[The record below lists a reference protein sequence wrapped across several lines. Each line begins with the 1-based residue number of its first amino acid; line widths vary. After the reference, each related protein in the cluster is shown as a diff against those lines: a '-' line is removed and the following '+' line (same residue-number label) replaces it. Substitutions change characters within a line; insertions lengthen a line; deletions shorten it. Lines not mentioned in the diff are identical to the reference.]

1 VILLTGR
8 GVFTGGIYSVL
19 RAKCLTSFPL
29 LFLIIGRLSPAAT
42 TIAGAAG
49 LTVSVDSSGAYDIT
63 LPDPQWHF
71 GGNLGTALTNLGV
84 ATGADAVG
92 TYSEIAFD
100 FQTDAPRH
108 AALRAYGNHQAV
120 LFTVSQAVQAPNTLM
135 FPNWTQ
141 FPQGLHHLTYSG
153 IFAPPSFQSFSS
165 ESPWI
170 FFDSAANTFIFS
182 PVVHFMTATT
192 VWGPNGNW
200 GGSISNQIANL
211 PPGGQHQ
218 MLLVIE
224 KGINR
229 AFDTWGQTVT
239 TLRGKTRPANDA
251 DASLNLV
258 GYWTDNGATYYY
270 HTGDALSYEQTLAG
284 VKADFDRAGIGL
296 GYIQLDSWFY
306 PKGADN
312 SWSNNGGGI
321 YQYVAAPPLFPSGL
335 GSFQRQLGIPLITHA
350 RWIDPASPYRQLYT
364 MSGNVVLDPRYWNTV
379 ASYLATSGVATYE
392 QDWLDD
398 KAHTD
403 FNLNDGETFLSNMA
417 AAMRQQNLTVQ
428 YCMAS
433 PRHFLQSANHS
444 NVTTIRTSDDRFV
457 KARWTHFLY
466 TSRLASALGIWPF
479 TDAFPSSE
487 TSNLLV
493 ATLSAGPV
501 GVSDAI
507 GSLNGANLSRAV
519 RQDGVIVKPDV
530 PLAPVD
536 SSYTTAAR
544 GADAPQIDAA
554 YTDFGALRTYYVF
567 GYTDGTNPQ
576 AQFLPSELGLTG
588 RTYVYDYFSGKGH
601 VVNPSDTV
609 AAPIVTD
616 SLYWIAAPIG
626 PSGMAVLGDL
636 AQFVPMGKKRV
647 TDFTDNGEIHL
658 TVAFAN
664 GETSRTITGYALF
677 PPVAHAVSGSASH
690 VTYDRSTGL
699 FHVQVMPGSSGT
711 ASISLGISR
720 RHAPP
725 RPDPP
730 SGSYTS
736 ALLHPS
742 FARP

>member
-1 VILLTGR
+1 LL
-8 GVFTGGIYSVL
+8 
-19 RAKCLTSFPL
+19 L
-29 LFLIIGRLSPAAT
+29 LLGRLSPAAT

-49 LTVSVDSSGAYDIT
+49 LTVSVDSSGSYDIT

-71 GGNLGTALTNLGV
+71 GGNLGGSLTNLAV
-84 ATGADAVG
+84 APGSDAAG
-92 TYSEIAFD
+92 NYTEISFD

-108 AALRAYGNHQAV
+108 AAIRAYGNHQAV
-120 LFTVSQAVQAPNTLM
+120 LFTVSQAVQVPNTLT
-135 FPNWTQ
+135 FPNFTQ

-200 GGSISNQIANL
+200 GGAISNQIANL
-211 PPGGQHQ
+211 PAGGQHQ

-229 AFDTWGQTVT
+229 AFDTWGQALTA
-239 TLRGKTRPANDA
+239 LRGKTRPANDA
-251 DASLNLV
+251 DASLNRV

-270 HTGDALSYEQTLAG
+270 HTASALDYEQTLTG
-284 VKADFDRAGIGL
+284 VKSDFDRAGIGL

-306 PKGADN
+306 PKGANNAWND
-312 SWSNNGGGI
+312 NGGGI
-321 YQYVAAPPLFPSGL
+321 YQYLAAPPLFPGGL
-335 GSFQRQLGIPLITHA
+335 ASFQQQLGIPLVTHA
-350 RWIDPASPYRQLYT
+350 RWVDPASPYRQLYT
-364 MSGNVVLDPRYWNTV
+364 MSGNVVLDPRYWSTV
-379 ASYLATSGVATYE
+379 AQYLASSGVATYE

-403 FNLNDGETFLSNMA
+403 FNLNDGETFLANMA
-417 AAMRQQNLTVQ
+417 TAMRQQNLTVQ

-433 PRHFLQSANHS
+433 ARHFLQSANHS
-444 NVTTIRTSDDRFV
+444 NVTTIRTSDDRFT

-466 TSRLASALGIWPF
+466 TSRLASALGVWPF
-479 TDAFPSSE
+479 TDVFLSSE
-487 TSNLLV
+487 TSNLLL

-501 GVSDAI
+501 GLGDPI
-507 GSLNGANLSRAV
+507 GSLNAANLLHSV

-536 SSYTTAAR
+536 SSYSTAAR
-544 GADAPQIDAA
+544 GADATQVDAT
-554 YTDFGALRTYYVF
+554 YTDFGGLRTHYVF
-567 GYTDGTNPQ
+567 AYTDGNNPQ
-576 AQFLPSELGLTG
+576 VQFLPSELGLSG
-588 RTYVYDYFSGKGH
+588 PAYVYDYFGAKGR
-601 VVNPSDTV
+601 VMNPSDPV
-609 AAPIVTD
+609 EAALVND
-616 SLYWIAAPIG
+616 SLYWVAAPIG
-626 PSGMAVLGDL
+626 PSGMAILGDL

-647 TDFTDNGEIHL
+647 MDFTDNGAVHL

-664 GETSRTITGYALF
+664 SETSRTITGYAPL
-677 PPVAHAVSGSASH
+677 PPIASAVNGSTSH

-699 FHVQVMPGSSGT
+699 FHVQVMPGSGGT
-711 ASISLGISR
+711 ATIRLEIAR

-725 RPDPP
+725 RPDPHP
-730 SGSYTS
+730 PAVSFSGP
-736 ALLHPS
+736 ALHPI